1 MGPHGPPPARLVPFH
16 DRLEPGRVYDASS
29 LTSGDI
35 AMFHA
40 VTLRP
45 LEEMLVPELPRR
57 G

>member
-1 MGPHGPPPARLVPFH
+1 MDPRQPASSPFH